1 MAESMLRRGWSAV
14 FGGKS
19 QSDDYD
25 EAALEEER
33 RRKEE
38 EERRRKAEEEAKKKR
53 RPYGGY
59 FGERKGYGRQLEE
72 LDEE

>member
-19 QSDDYD
+19 NDYD
-25 EAALEEER
+25 EDELEEDR

-38 EERRRKAEEEAKKKR
+38 ERSRKVEEEAKKKR
-53 RPYGGY
+53 RQYGGY
-59 FGERKGYGRQLEE
+59 FGERKGYGRKLEE